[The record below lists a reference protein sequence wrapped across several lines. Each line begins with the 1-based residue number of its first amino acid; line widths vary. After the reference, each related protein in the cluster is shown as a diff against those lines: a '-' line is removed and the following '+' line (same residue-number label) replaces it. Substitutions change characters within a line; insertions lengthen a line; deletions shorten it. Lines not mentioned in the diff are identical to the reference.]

1 MAKYEMLNEVDH
13 RSIPGNHSIASMI
26 PVRLPDSLTES
37 DKTLLQRHRNKQD
50 IIHTLVLRLLAFIRE
65 NPIYIQRGHYTAALT
80 LALSLAFRPE
90 EEAEAIE
97 EEKASVLLPKPE
109 RASMEVATH
118 E

>member
-1 MAKYEMLNEVDH
+1 MSRTEMLNKVDH
-13 RSIPGNHSIASMI
+13 RSIPGNQSIASMI

-65 NPIYIQRGHYTAALT
+65 NPAYIQKGHYTAALT
-80 LALSLAFRPE
+80 LALSFAFRPE

-109 RASMEVATH
+109 RASMEVAIH

>member
-1 MAKYEMLNEVDH
+1 MSRTEMLNEVDH
-13 RSIPGNHSIASMI
+13 RSIPGNQSIASMI

-37 DKTLLQRHRNKQD
+37 DKTMLQRHRNKQD
-50 IIHTLVLRLLAFIRE
+50 IIHTLALRLLAFIRE
-65 NPIYIQRGHYTAALT
+65 NPSYIQKGHYTCALN

-97 EEKASVLLPKPE
+97 EENASVLLPKPE
-109 RASMEVATH
+109 RASMEVAIH